1 VKPTSADAAKNQS
14 LPVDANSANAGTA
27 EMTANAAG
35 KAPALPE
42 NGATSSPYENDGK
55 LRGSSGSGFEPS
67 VARPQSKK
75 WIKGIGT
82 VDNQK
87 DPSTEKESEESE
99 APNLSSAHRAVQEHP
114 IAAVA
119 PSKKWIKGIGVVS
132 QPGQGPEASAGP
144 ELTNLKKDSDENADP
159 APPAPPKSTPQS
171 KKWIKG
177 VGAIEAAD
185 NYARSGSP
193 AGEFEAPYVEERGRA
208 SFCIT
213 NLDPSVTEDNLWKLF
228 KQAGPVGSLKLM
240 PKREGKS
247 SIIAFVNFL
256 DSTLLRKCREVC
268 KALNNSKPSW
278 NNGSQILVNEQV
290 NDGSGGNNKRETPE
304 QKQERLAKLREEF
317 PWLPRDDPASVVK
330 SWSAR
335 ETREGREKRMTD
347 KQKME
352 LLFGSEAH
360 SAMSKDREEGSESDS
375 DVPRKHRRGKD
386 DSGSGD
392 DSRGQKRTKTE
403 SGSEDVNTWATLE
416 GWNNSWSDEDAE
428 ERIVRESLDDWRV
441 GRTLISRMGWDG
453 ERGLGKHKQGHARA
467 IVVRGRYGRLGL
479 GAEMP
484 IRAAGIP
491 RPRT

>member
-1 VKPTSADAAKNQS
+1 MRGGGRGWAPRGAPRPQFQSKKWVKPTSADAAKNQS

-42 NGATSSPYENDGK
+42 NGATSSPYEVPPTRNMRLFVTHLRIQNDGK

-132 QPGQGPEASAGP
+132 QPGQGLEASAGP

-213 NLDPSVTEDNLWKLF
+213 NLDPSVTEDNLWK
-228 KQAGPVGSLKLM
+228 
-240 PKREGKS
+240 
-247 SIIAFVNFL
+247 
-256 DSTLLRKCREVC
+256 
-268 KALNNSKPSW
+268 
-278 NNGSQILVNEQV
+278 
-290 NDGSGGNNKRETPE
+290 
-304 QKQERLAKLREEF
+304 
-317 PWLPRDDPASVVK
+317 SV
-330 SWSAR
+330 
-335 ETREGREKRMTD
+335 
-347 KQKME
+347 
-352 LLFGSEAH
+352 
-360 SAMSKDREEGSESDS
+360 ES
-375 DVPRKHRRGKD
+375 
-386 DSGSGD
+386 
-392 DSRGQKRTKTE
+392 
-403 SGSEDVNTWATLE
+403 
-416 GWNNSWSDEDAE
+416 
-428 ERIVRESLDDWRV
+428 
-441 GRTLISRMGWDG
+441 
-453 ERGLGKHKQGHARA
+453 
-467 IVVRGRYGRLGL
+467 
-479 GAEMP
+479 
-484 IRAAGIP
+484 
-491 RPRT
+491 